1 MLVEKQQVL
10 FTNLQEINF
19 KNTKKMKK
27 ITLYTLITVLS
38 FGTVLTSCEAV
49 KNTNNTQRGA
59 GIGAVAGGVLGAVL
73 GNNLGKGGNGA
84 LGAVLGGVVG
94 GVAGGVIGKKM
105 DKQAREIQ
113 TAIPGAQV
121 ERVGEGI
128 RLVLGENSVRFDTN
142 KSTLTAAAKAN
153 LDKLVPVFQSYADT
167 DIVIYGYT
175 DSSGKVEYN
184 QTLSEQRAASV
195 KSYLAGKGLNT
206 SRFTTTGLG
215 IADPIASNETAAG
228 KAQNR
233 RVEFAIT
240 ANEKMVEDAKKEGN

>member
-1 MLVEKQQVL
+1 
-10 FTNLQEINF
+10 
-19 KNTKKMKK
+19 MKK
-27 ITLYTLITVLS
+27 ISLYAMITVLS
-38 FGTVLTSCEAV
+38 FGTVLTSCESI

-128 RLVLGENSVRFDTN
+128 RLVLGENAVRFDTN

-153 LDKLVPVFQSYADT
+153 LDKLYPVLQNYADT
-167 DIVIYGYT
+167 DIIIYGYT

-195 KSYLAGKGLNT
+195 KSYLGAKGLNT
-206 SRFTTTGLG
+206 SRVTTTGLG
-215 IADPIASNETAAG
+215 IADPIASNETADG
-228 KAQNR
+228 KSKNR

-240 ANEKMVEDAKKEGN
+240 ANAKMVNDAKTEGGN